1 MLRAHIFEL
10 QRRQSAPQYATHW
23 LSLHRYSDRR
33 KPNGQNNSHTPNTKP
48 HGLTSVSWIQELKRA
63 QVDFGST
70 SYWLV
75 FRKEIFPGHQLSEL
89 KSSDSA
95 LCVFM
100 RIPRSIRSERVSN
113 TDEVISSEAK
123 ARAEA
128 SFRRKQEQAEE
139 GAKAW
144 QEYQARRL
152 ALTANMERLRAL
164 RLAKEAAEPTPEKKL
179 GRPKRRSP
187 RIR

>member
-1 MLRAHIFEL
+1 M
-10 QRRQSAPQYATHW
+10 
-23 LSLHRYSDRR
+23 
-33 KPNGQNNSHTPNTKP
+33 
-48 HGLTSVSWIQELKRA
+48 
-63 QVDFGST
+63 
-70 SYWLV
+70 
-75 FRKEIFPGHQLSEL
+75 
-89 KSSDSA
+89 
-95 LCVFM
+95 
-100 RIPRSIRSERVSN
+100 SN

-144 QEYQARRL
+144 QEYQAQRL
-152 ALTANMERLRAL
+152 ALTANIERLRAL